1 MLPRLT
7 KGLPLLA
14 IAASVIYVGERMR
27 DNEIA
32 AKQQQEAQ
40 QLAASEK
47 QVVASEKKQR
57 RETANA
63 EWFAARVDD
72 CSGFSDTEPSV
83 AETWRDVC
91 MRWGATETRE
101 MQATPMPPGCVK
113 ITATRSWCPY

>member
-7 KGLPLLA
+7 KVLAFLA
-14 IAASVIYVGERMR
+14 IAASVTYVGERMR

-57 RETANA
+57 REMANA
-63 EWFAARVDD
+63 EWFAARVAD
-72 CSGFSDTEPSV
+72 CAGFSDTEPSET
-83 AETWRDVC
+83 ETWRDVC
-91 MRWGATETRE
+91 MHWGATETRE
-101 MQATPMPPGCVK
+101 IQATPMPLACVK

>member
-1 MLPRLT
+1 MHPRLT
-7 KGLPLLA
+7 KGLAFLA
-14 IAASVIYVGERMR
+14 IATSVIYVGERMR

-32 AKQQQEAQ
+32 AKQQREPQ
-40 QLAASEK
+40 QSAASEK

-63 EWFAARVDD
+63 EWFAARVAD
-72 CSGFSDTEPSV
+72 CSEFSDTEPSV
-83 AETWRDVC
+83 TETWRDVC

-101 MQATPMPPGCVK
+101 IQETPMPPGCVK

>member
-1 MLPRLT
+1 MHPRLT
-7 KGLPLLA
+7 KVLA
-14 IAASVIYVGERMR
+14 FLATAASVTYVGERMR

-63 EWFAARVDD
+63 EWFAARVAD
-72 CSGFSDTEPSV
+72 CAEFSDTEPSEV
-83 AETWRDVC
+83 ETWRDVC
-91 MRWGATETRE
+91 MYVCAGGRR
-101 MQATPMPPGCVK
+101 K
-113 ITATRSWCPY
+113 R